1 MTETEKEVGTE
12 GERGGSLTRLLTGDG
27 YHRDSEDEK
36 YKTPCT
42 MYHAYIIR
50 VHRYFAGVV

>member
-27 YHRDSEDEK
+27 YRRDSEDEK

-50 VHRYFAGVV
+50 VHRCFAGVV